1 MLLRTTKTLFKQST
15 QELFAGGIFPGTRTG
30 YNPAPH
36 FVASANRPPQPQLP
50 NERFSNPIPAIQ
62 MQNKWRTP
70 QNQRWAAGALLL
82 GGAAGITAWNYSQTP
97 TATNQ
102 EHACFFSLTA
112 ANAATTATILS
123 YKMGGW
129 RLCLRNSQFALS
141 GALLAAAANDLQQE
155 DSMVKEKL
163 PLLKL
168 PFMQACSGFTAVF
181 LYSASAQAAQE
192 GVYLHHILHK
202 FMRKPLSFTYGLREL
217 IERLFIAGIRLP
229 VAASV
234 IEYCSKHP
242 DTFSASSTLPLA
254 ILSGSSAE
262 TLATYKIETK
272 EVAKYMGSYKIET
285 KEVAKHM
292 CSPLPRFA
300 LSGAFLLGM
309 RNGLTITPVI
319 IRFMPEEYLFSNNP
333 AFTLGCG
340 AASVPLHTA
349 FVRST
354 LGKSN
359 PEIVKQFFYE
369 VTTLT
374 GLYSLF
380 TQALFKALAVL
391 TVTETIG
398 AATKVA
404 NTLPSITQ
412 CAERYLGIGPHN
424 TASNTREYELG
435 A

>member
-1 MLLRTTKTLFKQST
+1 MLLKTTKTLFKQST

-168 PFMQACSGFTAVF
+168 PFMQACSGVTSVVF
-181 LYSASAQAAQE
+181 FSASAQAVQN
-192 GVYLHHILHK
+192 GVYLHNILHK
-202 FMRKPLSFTYGLREL
+202 FMRKPLSFTYGLKEL
-217 IERLFIAGIRLP
+217 TERLFISGIRLP

-234 IEYCSKHP
+234 IEYCTKHP
-242 DTFSASSTLPLA
+242 DTFSANSTLPLA

-262 TLATYKIETK
+262 TLVTYKIETK
-272 EVAKYMGSYKIET
+272 EVAKYIG
-285 KEVAKHM
+285 
-292 CSPLPRFA
+292 SPLPKFS
-300 LSGAFLLGM
+300 LSRAFFLGM
-309 RNGLTITPVI
+309 RNNLTITPI
-319 IRFMPEEYLFSNNP
+319 ILASMPAEYLYSNNP
-333 AFTLGCG
+333 AFTLACG

-380 TQALFKALAVL
+380 TQMTCKALAVL
-391 TVTETIG
+391 TVTKTIVFLQSIEVAET
-398 AATKVA
+398 
-404 NTLPSITQ
+404 LSSITQ
-412 CAERYLGIGPHN
+412 CAESYLGIAPHH
-424 TASNTREYELG
+424 TASNTQEYELG